1 MSEFWGMGGY
11 AAFIWPAW
19 GLSVLAL
26 SALVVFA
33 LAERRAAAVRL
44 RRLETDEA

>member
-1 MSEFWGMGGY
+1 MSEFMDMGGY

-26 SALVVFA
+26 SGLVVMA
-33 LAERRAAAVRL
+33 LAERRAAAERL
-44 RRLETDEA
+44 RRLESDEA